1 VASRLT
7 FSLAHDGD
15 AGVVPAMPDVP
26 ALPAS
31 PTLPT
36 RYVLFVFGDHI
47 ATHCQAWLALLTTMA
62 QAGPSA
68 EFVVLTD
75 RPAFYAWFGARVDAR
90 LVTEATMR
98 AWKGDSGFFWRM
110 KIEAVR
116 TAAGLGPAHL
126 VYLDSDILARQ
137 PLAPLSAALAAGA
150 VFMHERE
157 FALGASRRR
166 GHRELAR
173 LVVGTTAA
181 GVAVTMDSAMWNAG
195 VVAVGAG
202 QHGLLDQALER
213 CDAFCR
219 SGTHT
224 LLEQLAFSVS
234 LSTTGRLG
242 PASAW
247 FDHYWGNKPGF
258 QESITAQLAELQ
270 VRGLGVDDAIA
281 FVAEHPIRRPLMV
294 RRRWWNRYFTGLA
307 GADD

>member
-1 VASRLT
+1 
-7 FSLAHDGD
+7 
-15 AGVVPAMPDVP
+15 MPDEP
-26 ALPAS
+26 ALPAA

-36 RYVLFVFGDHI
+36 RYALFVFGDHI

-62 QAGPSA
+62 QAAAPA

-75 RPAFYAWFGARVDAR
+75 RPAWYDWFGARVAA
-90 LVTEATMR
+90 LPVTAAEMA
-98 AWKGDSGFFWRM
+98 AWKGANGFFWRM
-110 KIEAVR
+110 KIQAVR
-116 TAAGLGPAHL
+116 RAAGLGPAHL

-137 PLAPLSAALAAGA
+137 PLATLSAALGAGA

-166 GHRELAR
+166 GHRQLAR
-173 LVVGTTAA
+173 QVIGTSALGVTVTAA
-181 GVAVTMDSAMWNAG
+181 TEMWNAG

-202 QHGLLDQALER
+202 QLGLLDQALER
-213 CDAFCR
+213 CDGFCR

-224 LLEQLAFSVS
+224 LHEQLAFSVS
-234 LSTTGRLG
+234 LATTGRLA

-258 QESITAQLAELQ
+258 QESITAQLAELR
-270 VRGLGVDDAIA
+270 VRGLGVEDAIA
-281 FVAEHPIRRPLMV
+281 LVAAHPIRRPLMV

-307 GADD
+307 GAND

>member
-1 VASRLT
+1 
-7 FSLAHDGD
+7 
-15 AGVVPAMPDVP
+15 MPEVP

-31 PTLPT
+31 QTLPT
-36 RYVLFVFGDHI
+36 RYALFAFGDHI

-62 QAGPSA
+62 QAGRPA

-75 RPAFYAWFGARVDAR
+75 QPALYAWFGARVSAQ
-90 LVTEATMR
+90 LVTASTMR
-98 AWKGDSGFFWRM
+98 AWTGDSGFFWRM
-110 KIEAVR
+110 KIQAVR

-166 GHRELAR
+166 GHRQLAR
-173 LVVGTTAA
+173 QVIGTSAA
-181 GVAVTMDSAMWNAG
+181 GVAITADTAMWNAG

-219 SGTHT
+219 SGPHT
-224 LLEQLAFSVS
+224 LNEQLAFSVS
-234 LSTTGRLG
+234 LATTGRLG

-247 FDHYWGNKPGF
+247 FDHYWGNKPGYLK
-258 QESITAQLAELQ
+258 SITAQLAELR
-270 VRGLGVDDAIA
+270 VRGLGVEDAIA
-281 FVAEHPIRRPLMV
+281 FVAAHPISRPLQV
-294 RRRWWNRYFTGLA
+294 RRRWWNQYFSGLA

>member
-1 VASRLT
+1 MPEA
-7 FSLAHDGD
+7 
-15 AGVVPAMPDVP
+15 PAQPATLMPAAPP
-26 ALPAS
+26 A
-31 PTLPT
+31 LPT
-36 RYVLFVFGDHI
+36 RYVLFVFGDRI

-62 QAGPSA
+62 HAAGPA

-75 RPAFYAWFGARVDAR
+75 RPAYYAWFGTRVAA
-90 LVTEATMR
+90 LPVTPATMA
-98 AWKGDSGFFWRM
+98 AWKGASGFFWRM

-116 TAAGLGPAHL
+116 MAAGLGPAHI

-137 PLAPLSAALAAGA
+137 PLAPLSAGLAAGA

-166 GHRELAR
+166 GHRQLAR
-173 LVVGTTAA
+173 QVIGTSAL
-181 GVAVTMDSAMWNAG
+181 GVAVTADTAMWNAG

-202 QHGLLDQALER
+202 QHALLDQALER

-219 SGTHT
+219 SGSHT

-234 LSTTGRLG
+234 LATTGRLA

-258 QESITAQLAELQ
+258 QASITAQLAELR
-270 VRGLGVDDAIA
+270 VRGLGLEEAIA
-281 FVAEHPIRRPLMV
+281 LVAAQPIRRPLMV
-294 RRRWWNRYFTGLA
+294 RRRWWNRYFSGLA
-307 GADD
+307 GAND

>member
-1 VASRLT
+1 
-7 FSLAHDGD
+7 
-15 AGVVPAMPDVP
+15 MPDVP

-31 PTLPT
+31 QTLPT
-36 RYVLFVFGDHI
+36 RYALFVFGDHI

-62 QAGPSA
+62 HAGQPA

-75 RPAFYAWFGARVDAR
+75 HPALYAWFGSRVSA
-90 LVTEATMR
+90 LPVTEATMR
-98 AWKGDSGFFWRM
+98 EWRGSSGFFWRM
-110 KIEAVR
+110 KIQAVR
-116 TAAGLGPAHL
+116 YAASLGPAHV

-157 FALGASRRR
+157 FALGTSRRR
-166 GHRELAR
+166 GHRQLAR
-173 LVVGTTAA
+173 QLVGTSSA
-181 GVAVTMDSAMWNAG
+181 GVTVTADTAMWNAG
-195 VVAVGAG
+195 VVAVGAAH
-202 QHGLLDQALER
+202 HGLLDQTLER

-258 QESITAQLAELQ
+258 QHAITAQLAELQ
-270 VRGLGVDDAIA
+270 VRGMHVEQAIA
-281 FVAEHPIRRPLMV
+281 FVAAHPIQRPLMV
-294 RRRWWNRYFTGLA
+294 RRRWWNRYFAGLA
-307 GADD
+307 GAND